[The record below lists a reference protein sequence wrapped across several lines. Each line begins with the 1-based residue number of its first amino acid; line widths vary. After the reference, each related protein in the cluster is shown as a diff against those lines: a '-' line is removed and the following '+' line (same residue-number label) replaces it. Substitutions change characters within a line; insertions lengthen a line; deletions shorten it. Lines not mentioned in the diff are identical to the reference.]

1 MIYVLVSGGVFVK
14 IVISLIVVFII
25 SFLLICKFIYKENKQ
40 EPEEEQG
47 GLFMVVF
54 VSIFFSLIIT
64 GTIGLFIFALLGS
77 TNMVNIIFSLN
88 MNTNQLMI
96 VAISFSV
103 YLFILDDM
111 VGFIVEYIFGKN
123 IVNTTLLTCIRIGIF
138 HIIGY
143 FVGLGH
149 TVSLTIATGVALLLV
164 IEVSYRL
171 REKSKHFFLQ
181 IL

>member
-1 MIYVLVSGGVFVK
+1 MK
-14 IVISLIVVFII
+14 IVIALIVVFII
-25 SFLLICKFIYKENKQ
+25 SFLLLCKFIYRENKQ

-77 TNMVNIIFSLN
+77 TNLVNIIFSLN

-96 VAISFSV
+96 VAISFSI

-111 VGFIVEYIFGKN
+111 IGFIVEYIY
-123 IVNTTLLTCIRIGIF
+123 V
-138 HIIGY
+138 
-143 FVGLGH
+143 
-149 TVSLTIATGVALLLV
+149 
-164 IEVSYRL
+164 
-171 REKSKHFFLQ
+171 
-181 IL
+181 